1 MPADAASLT
10 PPKPLL
16 RGVSHQIAFFASLA
30 AGAALVTAAAGGRAL
45 ASATVFAASVAV
57 LFGASAL
64 YHRVRWSPRVR
75 PWIRRIDH
83 AAIFLLI
90 AGGYTAFGLIVLS
103 GAWRI
108 AILAIVGVGVTT
120 AIVMRFVWLTAPGWV
135 AAGLGMGLGWIAIVV
150 SPQIYGGVGLG
161 GFLLLLASGLLFTAG
176 SIVYALK
183 RPDPFPRVFGFH
195 EVFHAFVVAAV
206 ACQYASV
213 AFFLVPRG

>member
-10 PPKPLL
+10 VPKPLL

-30 AGAALVTAAAGGRAL
+30 AGAALITAAAGGRAL
-45 ASATVFAASVAV
+45 AAATVFAASVAV

-64 YHRVRWSPRVR
+64 YHRVGWSPGVR

-90 AGGYTAFGLIVLS
+90 AGGYTAYGLIVLS

-108 AILAIVGVGVTT
+108 AILATVGTGVAT

-150 SPQIYGGVGLG
+150 SPQIYGGVGPG

-176 SIVYALK
+176 SIVYALR
-183 RPDPFPRVFGFH
+183 RPDPFPRVFGYH